1 MYRILHPLA
10 YKCYWLIANPHLKLL
25 TDIITNGKRRTNIHF
40 LKLLTDIITNG
51 KRRTNIHLEKE
62 ILADDIKK
70 SNNARINLGGRPNNE
85 FVWEE
90 VNLLVMES
98 RQKRIKQIG
107 GIFVV
112 VVNLPKWMWL
122 NASAGFR
129 FPL

>member
-1 MYRILHPLA
+1 
-10 YKCYWLIANPHLKLL
+10 
-25 TDIITNGKRRTNIHF
+25 
-40 LKLLTDIITNG
+40 LTDIITNG

-70 SNNARINLGGRPNNE
+70 SNYARINLGGRPNNE

-112 VVNLPKWMWL
+112 VVNLPK
-122 NASAGFR
+122 
-129 FPL
+129 